1 MLTSVIERRN
11 VEYAPLIE
19 TFKKEVAGL
28 NINGITG
35 PHFPA
40 IGECYAESKYK
51 FAFCGMETYG
61 WYSLESMLPMDN
73 IEYLREID
81 KCIDNFE
88 YLGWATNY
96 HATFWGFVLKFF
108 SKFFNVDFNR
118 MRNIDDAD
126 EDIKSIMKSFI
137 WANANA
143 IERFGVSSES
153 QGANYDNWAKVKN
166 ASKSFDDI
174 NHILNACAPRVVFI
188 IYRNVDEKYYL
199 NDSSLSEIYGVDESN
214 RLNVLRLRND
224 ELMYDYLYLRN
235 SNTHIFKMPHPTWMG
250 RFSGIGIDRFVDSL
264 IADIKT
270 YQVWDTYPASQK
282 EWKIDNK
289 QEIDKSSR
297 ENKFRI
303 VASIAHSLVQNSAV
317 MCGQDP
323 ASIFNMNGI
332 FAQNGTPYAEDSG
345 RGIYKLISSAWAYY
359 HEKGDY
365 QTAYDIARSYV
376 NKNGEYAYE

>member
-1 MLTSVIERRN
+1 MYSVIERRN

-19 TFKKEVAGL
+19 TFKKEVNGL

-61 WYSLESMLPMDN
+61 WYSLESILPKDN

-81 KCIDNFE
+81 KCIDDFE

-108 SKFFNVDFNR
+108 SKFFNVDFYR

-153 QGANYDNWAKVKN
+153 QGANYNDWAKVKS
-166 ASKSFDDI
+166 ASKTFDDI
-174 NHILNACAPRVVFI
+174 NHILNSCAPRVVFI
-188 IYRNVDEKYYL
+188 IYSNVDEKYYL
-199 NDSSLSEIYGVDESN
+199 NDNSLSEIYGVDESN
-214 RLNVLRLRND
+214 RLNVLKLRND
-224 ELMYDYLYLRN
+224 ELKYDYLYLRN
-235 SNTHIFKMPHPTWMG
+235 SNTHIFKLPHPTRMG
-250 RFSGIGIDRFVDSL
+250 LNSGIGIDRFVDSL

-270 YQVWDTYPASQK
+270 YRVWDTYPKSQK
-282 EWKIDNK
+282 DWKIENI
-289 QEIDKSSR
+289 QETDKSSR

-303 VASIAHSLVQNSAV
+303 VASIAHSLVQSSAV
-317 MCGQDP
+317 MCGQDL

-332 FAQNGTPYAEDSG
+332 VAQNGTPYAEDSG

-359 HEKGDY
+359 NNKGDF
-365 QTAYDIARSYV
+365 QTAYNIARSYV

>member
-1 MLTSVIERRN
+1 MYSVIERRN

-19 TFKKEVAGL
+19 TFKKEVNGL

-61 WYSLESMLPMDN
+61 WYSLESMLPKDN

-81 KCIDNFE
+81 KCIDDFE

-153 QGANYDNWAKVKN
+153 QGANYNDWAKVKS
-166 ASKSFDDI
+166 ASKTFDDI
-174 NHILNACAPRVVFI
+174 NHILNSCAPRVVFI
-188 IYRNVDEKYYL
+188 IYSNVDEKYYL
-199 NDSSLSEIYGVDESN
+199 NDNSLSEIYGVDESN
-214 RLNVLRLRND
+214 RLNVLKLRND
-224 ELMYDYLYLRN
+224 ELKYDYLYLRN
-235 SNTHIFKMPHPTWMG
+235 SNTHIFKLPHPTRMG
-250 RFSGIGIDRFVDSL
+250 LYSGIGIDRFVDSL

-270 YQVWDTYPASQK
+270 YRVWDTYPKSQK
-282 EWKIDNK
+282 DWKIENI
-289 QEIDKSSR
+289 QETDKSSR

-303 VASIAHSLVQNSAV
+303 VASIAHSLVQSSAV
-317 MCGQDP
+317 MCGQDL

-332 FAQNGTPYAEDSG
+332 VAQNGTPYAEDSG

-359 HEKGDY
+359 NNKGDF
-365 QTAYDIARSYV
+365 QTAYNIARSYV

>member
-1 MLTSVIERRN
+1 MYSVIERRN

-19 TFKKEVAGL
+19 TFKKEVNGL

-61 WYSLESMLPMDN
+61 WYSLESMLPKDN

-81 KCIDNFE
+81 KCIDDFE

-153 QGANYDNWAKVKN
+153 QGANYNDWAKVKS
-166 ASKSFDDI
+166 ASKTFDDI
-174 NHILNACAPRVVFI
+174 NHILNSCAPRVVFI
-188 IYRNVDEKYYL
+188 IYSNVDEKYYL
-199 NDSSLSEIYGVDESN
+199 NDNSLSEIYGVDESN
-214 RLNVLRLRND
+214 RLNVLKLRND
-224 ELMYDYLYLRN
+224 ELKYDYLYLRN
-235 SNTHIFKMPHPTWMG
+235 SNTHIFKLPHPTRMG
-250 RFSGIGIDRFVDSL
+250 LYSGIGIDRFVDSL

-270 YQVWDTYPASQK
+270 YRVWDTYPKSQK
-282 EWKIDNK
+282 DWKIENI
-289 QEIDKSSR
+289 QETDKSSR

-303 VASIAHSLVQNSAV
+303 VASIAHSLVQSSSV
-317 MCGQDP
+317 MCGQDL

-332 FAQNGTPYAEDSG
+332 VAQNGTPYAEDSG

-359 HEKGDY
+359 NKKGDF
-365 QTAYDIARSYV
+365 QTAYNIARSYV